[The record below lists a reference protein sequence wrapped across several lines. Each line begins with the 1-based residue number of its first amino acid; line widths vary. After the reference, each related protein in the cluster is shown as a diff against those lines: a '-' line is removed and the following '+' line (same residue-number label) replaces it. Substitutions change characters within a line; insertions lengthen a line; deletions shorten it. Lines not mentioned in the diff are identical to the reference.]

1 MNRTIQTTRNRMLT
15 PSQLKTTMV
24 LSIIS
29 LVINPLF
36 GIGTAL
42 DSFFFDSQI
51 EINNQRNTSAPKK
64 NRFEFFRFSNSQSKN
79 KLSVLKLVI
88 SQPKENKKKSA
99 VIKWGAFS

>member
-1 MNRTIQTTRNRMLT
+1 MLT

-42 DSFFFDSQI
+42 DSFFLDSQI
-51 EINNQRNTSAPKK
+51 ETNYKQNT
-64 NRFEFFRFSNSQSKN
+64 RTEERIDLLFLGFQ
-79 KLSVLKLVI
+79 KLSRKKI
-88 SQPKENKKKSA
+88 IGKKIGNFTTEKNKKKSV

>member
-64 NRFEFFRFSNSQSKN
+64 NDLSFFGFQ
-79 KLSVLKLVI
+79 KLSRKNGFKNGFKKLI
-88 SQPKENKKKSA
+88 N
-99 VIKWGAFS
+99 ITYYRLFYH